1 MLTLVIRVGALD
13 APAAGVDM
21 TRAILTLGVV
31 ARRPS
36 ALGRGVCKC
45 RRVSIIGIGIVP
57 HRWVSLVIFGTND
70 CCIGSRQRMV
80 VKLFR

>member
-21 TRAILTLGVV
+21 TRAIRTLGVV

-45 RRVSIIGIGIVP
+45 RHVSIIGIGIVP
-57 HRWVSLVIFGTND
+57 HRWTVIFGTND
-70 CCIGSRQRMV
+70 
-80 VKLFR
+80 